1 MPALIVNF
9 DEVLFRTGGASPRP
23 DAIRLIK
30 DADASGWQ
38 IALTSELTQD
48 TVRERLAPF
57 LPDLAASALVAGR
70 EYAVEEAPN
79 TIDFAAGKLREMPEQ
94 ILVLECGEAGFLRA
108 NDAEL
113 ANVIVMHTLP
123 DASDLQRTQL
133 IVDRFGL
140 PDDEKPITALAD
152 PRGID
157 PHPLVTVEHLHA
169 CLLPFKRRMNE
180 FAMIRPDDE

>member
-1 MPALIVNF
+1 MLCVRAARVRPTSEPKKSAVANSRVLVHARERSTAFSPLGVKMPALIVNF

-70 EYAVEEAPN
+70 EYAVEGAPN
-79 TIDFAAGKLREMPEQ
+79 TID
-94 ILVLECGEAGFLRA
+94 V
-108 NDAEL
+108 
-113 ANVIVMHTLP
+113 
-123 DASDLQRTQL
+123 
-133 IVDRFGL
+133 
-140 PDDEKPITALAD
+140 
-152 PRGID
+152 
-157 PHPLVTVEHLHA
+157 
-169 CLLPFKRRMNE
+169 
-180 FAMIRPDDE
+180 